1 MHYITI
7 ALRQTITGNEG
18 HFSPGTAP
26 SAATAALAMRGRVC
40 YVSAMRN
47 PTYSPAPRR
56 SYGFARSGPAVTGAT
71 DFLRGNATMA
81 SLMPTVRRLAAL
93 QKDCAQALPA
103 MFEHCDILQFEAG
116 QLVLA
121 IPNAALAAKLKQ
133 QLPKLQ
139 GELERK
145 GWQIAGIK
153 LKVQVIKSIAPIV
166 HTRALA
172 LPEKAMSALEELST
186 ALPASKQ
193 NDQLIAALRKL
204 VRHHRDAKD

>member
-1 MHYITI
+1 MAEIADICHTVKQTSPRACIT
-7 ALRQTITGNEG
+7 R
-18 HFSPGTAP
+18 
-26 SAATAALAMRGRVC
+26 ATALVMRGRVC
-40 YVSAMRN
+40 YVSAMRT
-47 PTYSPAPRR
+47 PTYLKAERR

-81 SLMPTVRRLAAL
+81 SLMPTVMRLAAL
-93 QKDCAQALPA
+93 QKDCAKALPA
-103 MFEHCDILQFEAG
+103 MFEHCDILQFESG

-139 GELERK
+139 AELERK
-145 GWQIAGIK
+145 GWQISGIR

-166 HTRALA
+166 HTRALV

-193 NDQLIAALRKL
+193 NEQLIAALRSL
-204 VRHHRDAKD
+204 VRHHREPKD

>member
-1 MHYITI
+1 M
-7 ALRQTITGNEG
+7 QGNCG
-18 HFSPGTAP
+18 HFARSMTP

-56 SYGFARSGPAVTGAT
+56 SYGFARPGPAVTGAT

-81 SLMPTVRRLAAL
+81 SLMPTVKRLAAL

-153 LKVQVIKSIAPIV
+153 LKVQVTKSIAPIV
-166 HTRALA
+166 HTRALV

-193 NDQLIAALRKL
+193 NDQLIAALRRL
-204 VRHHRDAKD
+204 VRHHREAKD

>member
-1 MHYITI
+1 MRYITI
-7 ALRQTITGNEG
+7 ALRQTNAGKYE
-18 HFSPGTAP
+18 HFLQDNFRPGMACR
-26 SAATAALAMRGRVC
+26 LLMRHLVW

-56 SYGFARSGPAVTGAT
+56 SYGFYRSGPTVTGAT
-71 DFLRGNATMA
+71 DLLRSNAVMA
-81 SLMPTVRRLAAL
+81 ALMPTVRRLAAL

-139 GELERK
+139 AELERK
-145 GWQIAGIK
+145 GWQISAIK
-153 LKVQVIKSIAPIV
+153 LKVQVIKSIAPVV
-166 HTRALA
+166 HTRALV
-172 LPEKAMSALEELST
+172 LPEKAMTALAELST

-193 NDQLIAALRKL
+193 NQDLIAALQRL
-204 VRHHRDAKD
+204 VRHHREPRE

>member
-1 MHYITI
+1 MAEI
-7 ALRQTITGNEG
+7 ADIFHTVRQYGL
-18 HFSPGTAP
+18 PACAAP
-26 SAATAALAMRGRVC
+26 AAALVMRGRVC
-40 YVSAMRN
+40 YVSAMRT
-47 PTYSPAPRR
+47 PTYSKAERR
-56 SYGFARSGPAVTGAT
+56 GYGFARSGPAATGAT

-81 SLMPTVRRLAAL
+81 SLMPTVTRLAAL
-93 QKDCAQALPA
+93 QKDCAKALPA
-103 MFEHCDILQFEAG
+103 MFEHCDILQFESG

-121 IPNAALAAKLKQ
+121 TPNAALAAKLKQ

-145 GWQIAGIK
+145 GWQISGIK

-166 HTRALA
+166 HTRSLV

-193 NDQLIAALRKL
+193 NEQLIAALRNM
-204 VRHHRDAKD
+204 VRHHREPKD

>member
-1 MHYITI
+1 MAEI
-7 ALRQTITGNEG
+7 ADIFHTVRQYGR
-18 HFSPGTAP
+18 PACAAP
-26 SAATAALAMRGRVC
+26 AAALVMRGRVC
-40 YVSAMRN
+40 YVSAMRT

-56 SYGFARSGPAVTGAT
+56 GYGFARSGPAVTGAT

-81 SLMPTVRRLAAL
+81 SLMPTVTRLAAL
-93 QKDCAQALPA
+93 QKDCARALPA
-103 MFEHCDILQFEAG
+103 MFEHCDILQFEGG

-121 IPNAALAAKLKQ
+121 TPNAALAAKLKQ

-145 GWQIAGIK
+145 GWQISGIK

-166 HTRALA
+166 HTRALV
-172 LPEKAMSALEELST
+172 LPEKAMTALEELST

-193 NDQLIAALRKL
+193 NEQLIAALRNML
-204 VRHHRDAKD
+204 RHHREPKD

>member
-1 MHYITI
+1 
-7 ALRQTITGNEG
+7 
-18 HFSPGTAP
+18 
-26 SAATAALAMRGRVC
+26 MRRPVC
-40 YVSAMRN
+40 YVSAMRT

-81 SLMPTVRRLAAL
+81 SLMPTVTRLAAL
-93 QKDCAQALPA
+93 QKDCAKALPV
-103 MFEHCDILQFEAG
+103 MFEHCDILQFEGG

-121 IPNAALAAKLKQ
+121 TPNAALAAKLKQ

-139 GELERK
+139 MELEKK
-145 GWQIAGIK
+145 GWQISGIK

-166 HTRALA
+166 HTRALV
-172 LPEKAMSALEELST
+172 LPEKAMSALENLST

-193 NDQLIAALRKL
+193 NEQLIAALRNMVL
-204 VRHHRDAKD
+204 RHREPRD

>member
-1 MHYITI
+1 MQENTDIFHGVSS
-7 ALRQTITGNEG
+7 TGI
-18 HFSPGTAP
+18 PPDLLVMPA
-26 SAATAALAMRGRVC
+26 RVW
-40 YVSAMRN
+40 YVSAMRT

-56 SYGFARSGPAVTGAT
+56 SYGFYRSGPAVTGAT
-71 DFLRGNATMA
+71 ELLSSNAVMA

-93 QKDCAQALPA
+93 QKDCARALPA

-145 GWQIAGIK
+145 GWQISAIK
-153 LKVQVIKSIAPIV
+153 LKVQVIKSIAPIA
-166 HTRALA
+166 HTRALV
-172 LPEKAMSALEELST
+172 LPEKAMTALEELST

-193 NDQLIAALRKL
+193 NQDLIAALQRL
-204 VRHHRDAKD
+204 VRHHREPRD